1 MIISTTHTIA
11 GYKIERYLGLINA
24 NQVLGVN
31 LISDFIASFSDV
43 FGGRSG
49 TYRER
54 LDNLYNDIMNLLEQ
68 KAMSLGAN
76 AILGVHLD
84 FDEISGKEKSMFM
97 VTAYGNIDE
106 AINEFSTYAVCDK
119 EIARQVIDLI

>member
-1 MIISTTHTIA
+1 MIITTTHTIA

-31 LISDFIASFSDV
+31 LISDIIASFSDV

-97 VTAYGNIDE
+97 VTAYG
-106 AINEFSTYAVCDK
+106 TAVCITRESEK
-119 EIARQVIDLI
+119 IKKTELY